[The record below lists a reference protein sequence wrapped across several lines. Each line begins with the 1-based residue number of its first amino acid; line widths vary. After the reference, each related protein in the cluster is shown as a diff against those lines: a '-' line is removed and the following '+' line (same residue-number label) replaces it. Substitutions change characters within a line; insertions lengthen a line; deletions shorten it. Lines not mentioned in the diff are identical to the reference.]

1 MWWNCHFSYQNFPV
15 PIFQTYPRIAKY
27 ETFHWSKTIKILL
40 LMRIERL
47 TETFALNQTIPIR
60 CWPSVAVLVDYT
72 RRFILIPI
80 LITWWRHQMEIFSA
94 LLALY
99 AGNSLVPGE
108 FPAQRRVTPSF
119 EVFCNQRLNKRLRK
133 QSWGWWFETLSHPLW
148 RQCNEVIAT
157 YFCTS
162 HDSCAFVLCTKWCN
176 DLMANNRKTW
186 IGIFRIIGEWYG
198 IL

>member
-1 MWWNCHFSYQNFPV
+1 MKLPFSYQNFPV

-27 ETFHWSKTIKILL
+27 ETFDWSKTIKILL

-47 TETFALNQTIPIR
+47 TEAFALNQTIPIR
-60 CWPSVAVLVDYT
+60 CWPSFAVLVDYI

-99 AGNSLVPGE
+99 ARNSPVPAE

-119 EVFCNQRLNKRLRK
+119 EVFFNLRLNKRLRK
-133 QSWGWWFETLSHPLW
+133 QSWGWWFETLLHPLW